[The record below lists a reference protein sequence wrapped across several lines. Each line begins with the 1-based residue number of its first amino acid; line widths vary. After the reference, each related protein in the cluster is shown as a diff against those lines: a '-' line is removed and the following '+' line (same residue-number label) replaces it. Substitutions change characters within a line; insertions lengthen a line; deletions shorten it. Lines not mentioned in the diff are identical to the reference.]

1 MTNSYKVKPQRQV
14 RDQVALPAA
23 PKELPRPAAPL
34 EIPQQVGG
42 QLIDRREYLPDPK
55 INQALTALS
64 TWSGVST
71 KLNKQLGEERL
82 KKAQQDAEKL
92 IQQETYALQ
101 QSLQNASEVEQ
112 LRAKKEF
119 AAARYAQLKNPYINF
134 FYYGQKATDASKIIS
149 TKLNKWGKDN
159 ADRLARIEDPS
170 QRAALIQ
177 AESDELKKPYSN
189 LPQNWVEARIDP
201 TIAQSQSEI
210 KGLIA
215 TAELDV
221 AQEKINRTVRE
232 AVQGPLVLG
241 NEFFT
246 VDSVGPTGTRY
257 HEGSFKLAYKAG
269 FDQWVKLGQ
278 PGGIREYNKWFFENF
293 GSIFADNNENNYNDL
308 AEVGIDTVLNGLKG
322 IDVGDGI
329 QLLDTKFDDGK
340 GNKLTMRERITNEL
354 LEQQQTKNK
363 IDIAQQKNIAAR
375 KSKWRQD
382 TTSRIN
388 NKIAEAISDDGVVDW
403 KEIEDIRKTEREALI
418 ALAAKGDGWLPY
430 SLNAALKEL
439 DKLLPVR
446 ADKISNELKGQY
458 QIELDQLI
466 AAGGPLPE
474 AFLDKIRNTEFYYT
488 AVKQWSKQ
496 QNAKGTSGEGGSV
509 NAVVS
514 AADKLLKDSFKQSK
528 EITGAT
534 SAVGRDM
541 KLDLAGQA
549 YNKVSPSF
557 KAEAADLARTLYQEY
572 KATPG
577 RENSS
582 EKDLQDLVINDPRMQ
597 ALLDRPEYSQIGYH
611 FDTSKKVGENG
622 WGEPLDAGRTPSPI
636 KSKVIST
643 DSKGRQQFDL
653 TTDETDNGQAWRIR
667 NRGSFQDNPGDGLKY
682 AANTFLFNNDQF
694 KEINTI
700 PALKDPKLLSPNL
713 STLIQNRASAL
724 NITVPELLERQIT
737 LFNSGD
743 VADLDKRLPTWR
755 ENLKLLERLRPP
767 QASTGVEPGDEA
779 LYIFS
784 DNNRLNNGDR
794 GIVWEGRK
802 VNQAQSRVSIPNAV
816 PGKVIYAANDPNYG
830 NTVVI
835 EAQQDYPLYHI
846 KKGDQIVVSHLSK
859 LAVNV
864 GDSVGAGQSIG
875 MSGDRSD
882 PNSTEGQSTT
892 GYEVKPGQVVT
903 TISKGDWRDPTN
915 QYNQHK
921 QKFFFRK
928 AYTKLYSAK

>member
-1 MTNSYKVKPQRQV
+1 MTQSYKVKPQRQV
-14 RDQVALPAA
+14 RDQVALPAT

-134 FYYGQKATDASKIIS
+134 FYYGQKATDASKIIG

-159 ADRLARIEDPS
+159 ADRLARIEDPA

-246 VDSVGPTGTRY
+246 VDSVDPTGTRY
-257 HEGSFKLAYKAG
+257 HEGAFKLAYKAG
-269 FDQWVKLGQ
+269 FDQWIKLGQ

-308 AEVGIDTVLNGLKG
+308 AEIGIDTVLNGLKD

-375 KSKWRQD
+375 KSAWKQE

-388 NKIAEAISDDGVVDW
+388 NAIADAVSDDGVVDMD
-403 KEIEDIRKTEREALI
+403 EINNIRETEREALT
-418 ALAAKGDGWLPY
+418 ALASKGDGWLPY
-430 SLNAALKEL
+430 TLNGALKEL

-446 ADKISNELKGQY
+446 ADKINPTLKGQY
-458 QIELDQLI
+458 QIELDQHI

-488 AVKQWSKQ
+488 AVKQWSKSQ
-496 QNAKGTSGEGGSV
+496 GAKGTSGEGASV
-509 NAVVS
+509 TAVVS

-541 KLDLAGQA
+541 KLELAGQA

-572 KATPG
+572 KGKAG
-577 RENSS
+577 YENSS

-636 KSKVIST
+636 KVEGGGDKPWV
-643 DSKGRQQFDL
+643 L
-653 TTDETDNGQAWRIR
+653 TTNETDNGQAWRIR

-682 AANTFLFNNDQF
+682 AENTFLFNNEQF

-700 PALKDPKLLSPNL
+700 PALGDPKKLTPNL
-713 STLIQNRASAL
+713 RTLIQNRASAL
-724 NITVPELLERQIT
+724 NITVPELLERQIK

-743 VADLDKRLPTWR
+743 TTGLDKAFPNWKD
-755 ENLKLLERLRPP
+755 NLSLLENLRPP

-802 VNQAQSRVSIPNAV
+802 VNQVQSRTSIPNAV

-846 KKGDQIVVSHLSK
+846 KKGDQIVVSHLSQIG
-859 LAVNV
+859 VNV
-864 GDSVGAGQSIG
+864 GDSIGAGQSIG

-903 TISKGDWRDPTN
+903 SISKGDWRDQNN

-928 AYTKLYSAK
+928 AYTGLYSAK